1 MSPEQCLAQPV
12 DGRSDIYAVG
22 VMLYLLATGRL
33 PLDIQ
38 SPTDAVMK
46 HMHAVPLDPSAIR
59 PGLPEAVRSTILKAI
74 ARSPNDRFPT
84 AGDLADAL
92 RTAAA
97 SLSADAVTRWA
108 AGAEVASLATVVQAA
123 PPAPRGV
130 SVLEPGPAQGLPA
143 DQDAIQIQAPNQPA
157 RWAPLRTGPMTIGRD
172 ADNAIVLDSDD
183 VSRHHARL
191 DFDGATVTVTDLGS
205 TNGTY
210 LANNR
215 LLPNLPTP
223 WQPDQVVRI
232 AGIWL
237 GLKRGGGRRDTTTI
251 VTSGGVVL
259 GRTQV
264 QTSSSEQVA
273 AHLEQAALAV
283 DPGGSITTTLIVRNQ
298 GDQVDHFDVG
308 VAGLPDAWLPRRP
321 AAVKLMPGNQE
332 AVALTISPP
341 RTPNSRAGDHPFTV
355 RVAGR
360 IAPDEAALIPARLTV
375 SPYYDFR
382 LDLRPER
389 LAAGANGQLSV
400 ANLGN
405 ADQSYQASWRD
416 AADELLFQPAQA
428 TVAVA
433 AGGEST
439 QAFKAAPRKRR
450 WIGGKLLHTFTA
462 TIVPAQGESKS
473 KQGQLVSSGRFPP
486 WILPLLLFLCL
497 ALSAAAALAYKTHE
511 DRNMRAVQT
520 AEAIA
525 AAGAATATADL
536 LETAQ
541 KIEQQN
547 QTATA
552 IATATAA
559 GEQVLRT
566 ANEATRAA
574 ATTTAE
580 WLGQDDD
587 RDGLT
592 NREEQ
597 AGKTLPNKRDT
608 DEDGLD
614 DGEELRRKTNPLDPD
629 SDDDG
634 LKDGDEVTRGINPLN
649 QDTDGDGIP
658 DPRDPDPGKVPTPT
672 NTPTPV
678 PECIVQTDG
687 LNLRSGPGQIYAPPL
702 AALRNGSAL
711 KPLAYSDISY
721 PSSGRWIQGQIAGT
735 ASVGWVSAAYVR
747 CNIDVSALPVGQAP
761 PPPTNTPTPT
771 WTPTWTPTATPTPTP
786 TPTNTIT
793 PREVTI
799 NLLDYSPSAQW
810 GSGQLTEDL
819 EGSTVGP
826 IETIPWMGWDG
837 DERGFVILSPIAL
850 EDGTT
855 RQALRMHPKWLPN
868 GTIKGWL
875 RDLLNVVMPSDA
887 IFEAQVGFVSGAG
900 ATDGANFL
908 VYEHHFLPDGTEEWN
923 PILNYRKGYTGALD
937 TVRADL
943 SRFAG
948 QRIYLEL
955 RVDAGPSAAQDWAV
969 WINPIIRGKTVN

>member
-1 MSPEQCLAQPV
+1 MQGTQVIDLRETLALLAQTSDGLDYAHHQQIVHRDIKPSNILLERLSKPDRPGDPPLRALVADFGLAKLRDSTLHTSTGTFLGTLPYMSPEQCLAQPV

-634 LKDGDEVTRGINPLN
+634 LKDGDEVTRGINPLS

-658 DPRDPDPGKVPTPT
+658 DPRDPDPG
-672 NTPTPV
+672 
-678 PECIVQTDG
+678 
-687 LNLRSGPGQIYAPPL
+687 
-702 AALRNGSAL
+702 
-711 KPLAYSDISY
+711 
-721 PSSGRWIQGQIAGT
+721 
-735 ASVGWVSAAYVR
+735 
-747 CNIDVSALPVGQAP
+747 LP
-761 PPPTNTPTPT
+761 
-771 WTPTWTPTATPTPTP
+771 PTATPLPTDTPKPTPAPTDTPLPTP
-786 TPTNTIT
+786 TPLI
-793 PREVTI
+793 EVWSDSSQVNPGQCTTLHW
-799 NLLDYSPSAQW
+799 NMQNVSAVYLDENPVPDQSAQEVCPRQTTTYTW
-810 GSGQLTEDL
+810 RIVTLGGNQETRQVTVELQKISDRDMWMQVTFKESTGSVCELDICIGMIDRVVSYLLPKPEICDGRPYPGDTIEVVWQSGQANVPDTIY
-819 EGSTVGP
+819 VGDVVEVYGVCFNDIYGP
-826 IETIPWMGWDG
+826 AVGVQPSPY
-837 DERGFVILSPIAL
+837 FVRKV
-850 EDGTT
+850 GT
-855 RQALRMHPKWLPN
+855 N
-868 GTIKGWL
+868 
-875 RDLLNVVMPSDA
+875 
-887 IFEAQVGFVSGAG
+887 
-900 ATDGANFL
+900 
-908 VYEHHFLPDGTEEWN
+908 
-923 PILNYRKGYTGALD
+923 
-937 TVRADL
+937 
-943 SRFAG
+943 
-948 QRIYLEL
+948 
-955 RVDAGPSAAQDWAV
+955 
-969 WINPIIRGKTVN
+969 